1 MRLIESSFAPDNR
14 WTIILIDIINEE
26 LDFTIICTH
35 SRNIFKKEQRQKV
48 AHWKNLPTIT
58 DLVSFFILFP
68 IFLRRSCYSPS
79 ILCPSL
85 FLSFSLSRALL
96 LLLSLVTADQRESR
110 PTHSP
115 AICSSA
121 LFSRG
126 TDGFILITPTLRT
139 SFQVWFIR
147 FKCVR
152 FFFSRSS
159 WIWKHHT
166 LDIIV

>member
-1 MRLIESSFAPDNR
+1 M
-14 WTIILIDIINEE
+14 
-26 LDFTIICTH
+26 
-35 SRNIFKKEQRQKV
+35 KE
-48 AHWKNLPTIT
+48 NLPTIT

-68 IFLRRSCYSPS
+68 IFLRHSCILSLYPFYSVPS
-79 ILCPSL
+79 FSSSSP
-85 FLSFSLSRALL
+85 SFSLSLSL
-96 LLLSLVTADQRESR
+96 SLLLSLVTADQRESR

-115 AICSSA
+115 AICSSV

-152 FFFSRSS
+152 LFIFLEVAGDES
-159 WIWKHHT
+159 ITH
-166 LDIIV
+166 

>member
-1 MRLIESSFAPDNR
+1 MKELANYNGSRVFFHPVSQLSSS
-14 WTIILIDIINEE
+14 L
-26 LDFTIICTH
+26 L
-35 SRNIFKKEQRQKV
+35 
-48 AHWKNLPTIT
+48 LP
-58 DLVSFFILFP
+58 LSF
-68 IFLRRSCYSPS
+68 S
-79 ILCPSL
+79 LCRPSL
-85 FLSFSLSRALL
+85 FLSLSLSRALS

-152 FFFSRSS
+152 FYLFIFFFFLE
-159 WIWKHHT
+159 IAGDKKHHT
-166 LDIIV
+166 VKYNIYSFLR